1 MNGKNRPLG
10 WIIKHSKRY
19 VPHLLVLTVLGIFIS
34 VFAVAFSLVSKKV
47 VDVASGQVPGSL
59 FAAGVGLGVLI
70 IGQLVVHILYS
81 LVDVRLVGRLRI
93 TLRNELF
100 SSILSKKWLEI
111 TKYHTGE
118 LQNRLYSDIS
128 VVVSGVVDIIPN
140 AVSFVARIVLSFCA
154 LYMMDSFFAVLCL
167 LVGPVI
173 LVMTRIYSKY
183 MKRWHKKCL
192 ESEGKVRSFLQE
204 CLQNLIVIKSFGN
217 ENKMVDNAGILQKNA
232 YDLEIK
238 RNNISVSAS
247 VVFSLLMTL
256 AYYFTLGWCAYKLS
270 VGMMSFGTLIAM
282 LQLVGQV
289 QSPFKELSAVIPKY
303 YAMIASAERIL
314 EIEQMA
320 DDKNEDN
327 CNAYDIYNQMEKIIA
342 TNLSFS
348 YDDEKILDNTDLVIE
363 KGEFVAICG
372 RSGIGKSTILKLL
385 LSIIY
390 PDSGYIYMKFS
401 DGSSVPVS
409 KDTRNLFAYVPQGNM
424 LLSGTIRENIAF
436 SNKTASEE
444 DIIKCAKAADMWEY
458 IETLPDGLDTVLGEK
473 GLGLSEGQI
482 QRLAIARA
490 LLYDAPILLLD
501 EATSALD
508 DATEKR
514 VLGNIRAMN
523 IKTCIFVSHKKAAV
537 EICDKNIII
546 NNGKFEIM
554 HKNG

>member
-1 MNGKNRPLG
+1 MSGKNGALS

-19 VPHLLVLTVLGIFIS
+19 IPHLCVLTNLGIFIS
-34 VFAVAFSLVSKKV
+34 ALAVAFSLVSKNV
-47 VDVASGQVPGSL
+47 VDI
-59 FAAGVGLGVLI
+59 AAGQIPGNLIVAALGLGFLI
-70 IGQLVVHILYS
+70 ISQLVVHILYS
-81 LVDVRLVGRLRI
+81 LIDVRFLGRLRI

-100 SSILSKKWLEI
+100 SSILSKKWIEI

-118 LQNRLYSDIS
+118 LQNRLYSDIG

-140 AVSFVARIVLSFCA
+140 AVSFIARIVLSFCA

-173 LVMTRIYSKY
+173 LVLTRVYSKY
-183 MKRWHKKCL
+183 MKRWHKRCL

-217 ENKMVDNAGILQKNA
+217 ENKIVDNATKLQNDA
-232 YDLEIK
+232 YNLEIK
-238 RNNISVSAS
+238 RNNISISAS
-247 VVFSLLMTL
+247 VMFSLVMTV

-270 VGMMSFGTLIAM
+270 MGVMSFGTLIAM

-289 QSPFKELSAVIPKY
+289 QSPFKELSSILPKY
-303 YAMIASAERIL
+303 YSMIASAERIL
-314 EIEQMA
+314 EIEQMN
-320 DDKNEDN
+320 DDKCENDQ
-327 CNAYDIYNQMEKIIA
+327 NAYDLYNNMEKIVVE
-342 TNLSFS
+342 NLSFS
-348 YDDEKILDNTDLVIE
+348 YDNEKVLDDTGFEIE

-390 PDSGYIYMKFS
+390 PDAGRIYMKLS
-401 DGSSVPVS
+401 DGISVPIS
-409 KDTRNLFAYVPQGNM
+409 KDTRSLFAYVPQGNM
-424 LLSGTIRENIAF
+424 ILSGTIRENIAF
-436 SNKTASEE
+436 SNKTASDE
-444 DIIKCAKAADMWEY
+444 DIKRCAQAADMWEY
-458 IETLPDGLDTVLGEK
+458 IESLPDGLDTMLGEK

-514 VLGNIRAMN
+514 VIGNIREMN
-523 IKTCIFVSHKKAAV
+523 KKTCIFVSHKKAAV
-537 EICDKNIII
+537 EMCDKSVVI
-546 NNGKFEIM
+546 NNGNFEIL
-554 HKNG
+554 HKNK

>member
-1 MNGKNRPLG
+1 MNENNSALS

-19 VPHLLVLTVLGIFIS
+19 IPYLSVLTVLGILIS
-34 VFAVAFSLVSKKV
+34 ALAVAFSLVSKNV
-47 VDVASGQVPGSL
+47 VDIASGQLSGNL
-59 FAAGVGLGVLI
+59 LTAGVGLGVLI
-70 IGQLVVHILYS
+70 VGQLIVHILYS
-81 LVDVRLVGRLRI
+81 LIDVRVLGKLKI
-93 TLRNELF
+93 TLKNELF
-100 SSILSKKWLEI
+100 SSILNKKWLEI

-128 VVVSGVVDIIPN
+128 VVTTGVVDIIPN
-140 AVSFVARIVLSFCA
+140 AVSFIARIVLSFCA
-154 LYMMDSFFAVLCL
+154 LYMMDSFFAIMCL

-173 LVMTRIYSKY
+173 LILTRIYSKY

-192 ESEGKVRSFLQE
+192 ESEGRVRSFLQE

-217 ENKMVDNAGILQKNA
+217 EKKIVENATTLQRNA
-232 YDLEIK
+232 YSLEIK

-247 VVFSLLMTL
+247 VVFSLLMTI

-270 VGMMSFGTLIAM
+270 VGLMSFGTLIAM

-289 QSPFKELSAVIPKY
+289 QAPFKELSAVIPKY
-303 YAMIASAERIL
+303 YSMIASAERIL
-314 EIEQMA
+314 DIEHME
-320 DDKNEDN
+320 DDACSSAIDTQKL
-327 CNAYDIYNQMEKIIA
+327 YDDMSKIVVE
-342 TNLSFS
+342 NLTFS
-348 YDDEKILDNTDLVIE
+348 YDDEKVLDNTGFEIE

-390 PDSGYIYMKFS
+390 PDSGHIYMKLS
-401 DGSSVPVS
+401 DGNEVAVS

-424 LLSGTIRENIAF
+424 ILSGSIRDNIAF
-436 SNKTASEE
+436 TNKTATEE
-444 DIIKCAKAADMWEY
+444 DIIRCAKAADMWDY

-523 IKTCIFVSHKKAAV
+523 SKTCIFVSHKKAAT
-537 EICDKNIII
+537 EICDKNIMI

-554 HKNG
+554 HKNN